1 MTDIYQTFKEYCNKV
16 IRFSKFKIYVLWF
29 ALKNPDTPK
38 LLKFFGFLVMIYVL
52 SPIDLIPDFIPIIGY
67 LDELI
72 LVTLMVSVCLYFIPQ
87 YVMDES
93 ITLAKEL
100 IKKEERLPKLK
111 WGAILIVFIWIGV
124 IWYILTQ
131 TSVLKYFNY

>member
-1 MTDIYQTFKEYCNKV
+1 MGIYQAFKEYCNKV

-38 LLKFFGFLVMIYVL
+38 LMKFLGFVVLLYVL
-52 SPIDLIPDFIPIIGY
+52 SPIDLIPDFIPVLGY

-72 LVTLMVSVCLYFIPQ
+72 LVSLMVSVCLYFIPQ
-87 YVMDES
+87 YVMDDS
-93 ITLAKEL
+93 IALAKEL

-111 WGAILIVFIWIGV
+111 RGAILIALIWLGI
-124 IWYILTQ
+124 IWYILTY
-131 TSVLKYFNY
+131 TNAVKYFL